1 MVTHARTLRIACHAG
16 LRALPSAMGVV
27 AISFLLVQLAPGDV
41 VDVIAGE
48 AGGGSAETNA
58 LMRRQFGLDLALP
71 ERLWAYLSQL
81 AQGNL
86 GMSPRYGVPVSELIW
101 DRLPNSVLLASS
113 AMGVAVVIGIALG
126 AMMAFNEGRWPDRL
140 LSLVTQIFHSVPP
153 FWVALMLVVIF
164 SVKLG
169 WLPSNGYQT
178 VGLSA
183 GGFATLADRLH
194 YMLLPTVSL
203 SLFYIAIYSRLTRV
217 SVIEAKRQDYVRT
230 ARAKGISEWRV
241 MTRHVLRNALLPV
254 TTVAGVHVGGM
265 LGGSV
270 VVETVFGWPG
280 LGRLA
285 YDAVMGRDFSILLG
299 ILLFSSMLVIL
310 ANALVDVLHGVLDPR
325 VGGRDGARRPALSG
339 KVA

>member
-1 MVTHARTLRIACHAG
+1 MVTHSRTFRIACHAG
-16 LRALPSAMGVV
+16 LRALPSAIGVV
-27 AISFLLVQLAPGDV
+27 VLSFVLLQLAPGDV

-58 LMRRQFGLDLALP
+58 LMRHEFGLDRALP
-71 ERLWAYLSQL
+71 ERLLAYLSQL

-86 GMSPRYGVPVSELIW
+86 GVSPRYGVPVSQLIW
-101 DRLPNSVLLASS
+101 ERLPSTVLLASS
-113 AMGVAVVIGIALG
+113 AMLVAVVVGIALG
-126 AMMAFNEGRWPDRL
+126 AVMAFNQGRWPDRL
-140 LSLVTQIFHSVPP
+140 LSVLTQIFQSVPS

-178 VGLSA
+178 VGLDA
-183 GGFATLADRLH
+183 GGFAALADRLR

-203 SLFYIAIYSRLTRV
+203 AMFYIAIYSRLTRV

-254 TTVAGVHVGGM
+254 ATVAGVHVGGI

-285 YDAVMGRDFSILLG
+285 YDAVMGRDFLILLG
-299 ILLFSSMLVIL
+299 ILLFSALLVIL
-310 ANALVDVLHGVLDPR
+310 ANALVDILHGVLDPR
-325 VGGRDGARRPALSG
+325 VGRREGARPALSG
-339 KVA
+339 KIA